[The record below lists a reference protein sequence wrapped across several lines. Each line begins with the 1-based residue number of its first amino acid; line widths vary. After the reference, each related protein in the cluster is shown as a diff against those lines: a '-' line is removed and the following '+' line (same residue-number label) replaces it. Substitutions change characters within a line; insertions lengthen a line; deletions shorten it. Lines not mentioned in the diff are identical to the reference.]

1 MEKLNPFSIILKKEN
16 LSHAY
21 LCLGEYEQ
29 NKLYFEESL
38 KDLGLKLNTPG
49 NFIFIGNTF
58 TKDDADQLNSWYI
71 KGATADSPYTIA
83 VISAGTLKTD
93 AQQLL
98 LKVFEEARNPYI
110 FFIFAPYGTEI
121 LPTIKSRCSLVEL
134 INNNSSASGKEI
146 QKFIKMS
153 AGERIKHIT
162 EQIKNKESSEV
173 RTFTEELVRNLI
185 NHYHSDGFG
194 KNKDILNK
202 LLQAQNSLATGHI
215 APKFILDYVVT
226 VVK

>member
-1 MEKLNPFSIILKKEN
+1 MENLNPFSVILKKEN

-21 LCLGEYEQ
+21 LCLGNFYE
-29 NKLYFEESL
+29 NKDDFENSL
-38 KDLGLKLNTPG
+38 NNLGVKINTPG

-58 TKDDADQLNSWYI
+58 TRDDADQLNSWYT

-98 LKVFEEARNPYI
+98 LKVFEEARHPYI
-110 FFIFAPYGTEI
+110 FFLFAPYGTEI

-134 INNNSSASGKEI
+134 ANTNDNKEI

-153 AGERIKHIT
+153 AGERIKHIA

-185 NHYHSDGFG
+185 NHFHADGFG

-202 LLQAQNSLATGHI
+202 LLQTQNSLTTGHI

-226 VVK
+226 VI